1 MIKLNATDLVNK
13 RKELISTLLVS
24 DYESAIISFHSFFE
38 NEDNLLKDSPTLIL
52 DPKYT
57 ANKIRIKAEL
67 EQQGFLVVDNVSMG
81 LVINLPIIE
90 TTETIPV
97 ASEEPVQIEIVTEQP
112 KEEAKPQVVI
122 KPLQYSH
129 TDLQMSGGDPF

>member
-24 DYESAIISFHSFFE
+24 DYENAIHSIHSFFE

-57 ANKIRIKAEL
+57 ANKDRIKMEL
-67 EQQGFLVVDNVSMG
+67 EQQGFVAEYDITMG
-81 LVINLPIIE
+81 LIVKLPIIE

-97 ASEEPVQIEIVTEQP
+97 DSQEAVQIEIVTEAP
-112 KEEAKPQVVI
+112 KEETKPQVVV
-122 KPLQYSH
+122 KPVQYNH
-129 TDLQMSGGDPF
+129 TDLQMNGGDPF